1 MKLSFRWYGKEDN
14 VSLKEIRQI
23 PGIKGI
29 VTAVY
34 DVEVGNVWPLSKI
47 EKLCN
52 QIEGHGL
59 KLTAIESVP
68 VHEDIKLGKKTRDKY
83 IENYKETIKNS
94 GKAGINVITY
104 NFMPVFDWTRT
115 DLYHKLT
122 DGSRTL
128 IYEEEKIEK
137 MNPLLGDLDL
147 PGWDASYGEN
157 ELKTLLKEYQK
168 ITEED
173 LWNNLSYF
181 LDKIIKTAEE
191 VEVKMAIHPDDPP
204 WTIFGIPRIITD
216 MNSLERL
223 VNIIDS
229 PFNGLAICS
238 GSLGAN
244 PENNI
249 PEIIKKFGNI
259 NRIHFA
265 HLRNIKITGEKS
277 FEESAHLSKCGSLDM
292 VDILKAFHEVNFE
305 GPLRPDHGRMIWGE
319 TGKSGYGLY
328 DRALGATYINGI
340 WETLNKINWR

>member
-14 VSLKEIRQI
+14 VSLKEISQI

-29 VTAVY
+29 VTAIY
-34 DVEVGNVWPLSKI
+34 DVDVGNVWPLIKI
-47 EKLCN
+47 KKLCN

-83 IENYKETIKNS
+83 IENYKETIKNI
-94 GKAGINVITY
+94 GKAGVKVITY

-115 DLYHKLT
+115 DLYCKLT

-147 PGWDASYGEN
+147 PGWNTSYGES
-157 ELKTLLKEYQK
+157 ELKSLLKEYQK
-168 ITEED
+168 ISKED
-173 LWNNLSYF
+173 LWSNLNYF
-181 LDKIIKTAEE
+181 LEKIIKTAEE

-216 MNSLERL
+216 MNSLEKL
-223 VNIIDS
+223 VNTIDS

-249 PEIIKKFGNI
+249 PEIIKKFGSI